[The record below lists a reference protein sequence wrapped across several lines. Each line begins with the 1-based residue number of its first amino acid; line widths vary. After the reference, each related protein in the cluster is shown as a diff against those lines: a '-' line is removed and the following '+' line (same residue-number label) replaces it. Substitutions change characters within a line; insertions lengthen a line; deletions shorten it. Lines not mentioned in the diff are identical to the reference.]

1 MATTSNWDSDTST
14 GGKGFSRWYVN
25 DSGTWDRLNGMQVY
39 ASGEFKRV
47 RKAWTNVSG
56 TWKPIMWHPE
66 LNEVIDLGTLT
77 FRSRD
82 NSSSSCQGWFKFV
95 GGDLTSSSSWESRVT
110 VSQASGGFSSDTG
123 WVSGMADASA
133 NQARG
138 AFKLPHP
145 TDYNS
150 GGSTYASEYGA
161 CTPVLHGGGSHSG
174 SYWVVRA
181 CYCNTDLSKSETS
194 ASSYNPWG
202 YTVFS

>member
-1 MATTSNWDSDTST
+1 MATTSNWDTDTST
-14 GGKGFSRWYVN
+14 GGRGFSRLWVK
-25 DSGTWDRLNGMQVY
+25 DGSTWDRANVMNVKVAGDWK
-39 ASGEFKRV
+39 FV
-47 RKAWTNVSG
+47 RKVWTKVSG
-56 TWKPIMWHPE
+56 TWKPVMCVPE
-66 LNEVIDLGTLT
+66 IDEVIDLGTLNFT
-77 FRSRD
+77 SRD
-82 NSSSSCQGWFKFV
+82 NASANCQGWFKYV

-123 WVSGMADASA
+123 WVSGMASAVA
-133 NQARG
+133 NQAQG

-150 GGSTYASEYGA
+150 GGSAYASEYGA

-202 YTVFS
+202 YTIF